1 MSCIN
6 HRKPI
11 PVHADRDGALRY
23 AWLRAPPLRPIPEIP
38 QTFATLDPEPHMRVG
53 KGGHRNCSTKQGAGS
68 AVPTRTD
75 VPHRVFRVARRN
87 ICSATKAT
95 LGAAQRVRPPAGPM
109 TSFAHPTE

>member
-53 KGGHRNCSTKQGAGS
+53 KGAFFTRRAHAEMLNVGTRGHVRAL
-68 AVPTRTD
+68 PTLR
-75 VPHRVFRVARRN
+75 F
-87 ICSATKAT
+87 
-95 LGAAQRVRPPAGPM
+95 
-109 TSFAHPTE
+109 